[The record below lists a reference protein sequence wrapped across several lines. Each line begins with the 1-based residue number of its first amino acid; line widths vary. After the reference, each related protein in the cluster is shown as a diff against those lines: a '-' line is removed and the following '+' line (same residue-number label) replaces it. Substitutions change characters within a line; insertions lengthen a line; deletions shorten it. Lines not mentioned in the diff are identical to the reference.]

1 MYFTTNEMEKH
12 EKEGKKRQQEN
23 RWGNKM
29 QKKKDAQT
37 EGVEI
42 NTNISIIPANENL
55 SN

>member
-1 MYFTTNEMEKH
+1 MEKH